1 LIFVA
6 TNARAVSNPSR
17 IGVPGVVRGVAR
29 ATAERLLALLLDDDD
44 DDDDDDGRDA
54 TRRRA
59 FSAALRGA
67 ACARASDGERACMNR
82 TRAAASEAGGAWLVV
97 SKKKWMDGRMDRLFA
112 TDGYEI

>member
-82 TRAAASEAGGAWLVV
+82 TRAAASEAGGGLARGLQ
-97 SKKKWMDGRMDRLFA
+97 KKWMDGW
-112 TDGYEI
+112 TDGSAVRYGWL